1 MPLDPRKARTQS
13 AQLDRDIARHVAQ
26 FEADLARVWVV
37 LRQRVV
43 QLTNQLLA
51 EKGRITSTAVN
62 LGVARAAARDLQ
74 AALEEAGYRDLIAG
88 ALETMGD
95 LAKYQ
100 GLGQTTVARVER
112 AAAWSAE
119 TLDAFH
125 DIKLRE
131 MLEVGDAA
139 IRRIEQTLLRGI
151 VGAQDRAELLNEVV
165 AELEISLPKARTIY
179 DTSLSEFSRVAVTS
193 TATGAADEAFLYS
206 GPIDGLT
213 RPFCLER
220 VGRVFVR
227 ADIDEM
233 DNGQLDNTLI
243 TGGGYNCRHTWL
255 PVPEDTEFAALAGTG
270 EFVDD
275 AYAEDVTQAGAA
287 RERLKAAKRKAKGN

>member
-1 MPLDPRKARTQS
+1 MPLNPRKARTQS
-13 AQLDRDIARHVAQ
+13 AQLARDVDVLVGQ

-37 LRQRVV
+37 LRERIVR
-43 QLTNQLLA
+43 LTNQLIS
-51 EKGRITSTAVN
+51 EKGRVVSTAVN
-62 LGVARAAARDLQ
+62 LGVARASARELQ
-74 AALEEAGYRDLIAG
+74 AALEEAGYTDLIAG
-88 ALETMGD
+88 ALDVMGD

-131 MLEVGDAA
+131 LISVSDAA
-139 IRRIEQTLLRGI
+139 IRRVEQTLLRGI

-165 AELEISLPKARTIY
+165 AELEISLPQARTIY
-179 DTSLSEFSRVAVTS
+179 DTALSEFSRVAVTS
-193 TATGAADEAFLYS
+193 TATGQADEAFLYS

-213 RPFCLER
+213 REFCLER
-220 VGRVFVR
+220 VGKVYSR
-227 ADIDEM
+227 AAIDAM

-255 PVPEDTEFAALAGTG
+255 PIAPDDPLEKLADTGRYI
-270 EFVDD
+270 DD
-275 AYAEDVTQAGAA
+275 EYEADRAEADVLRAK
-287 RERLKAAKRKAKGN
+287 LKASRRKAKGN